1 MRIERETTSI
11 TGFSPRHHGKVIC
24 MIKTLEQL
32 VEYINSDKYNQ
43 ITVNRIIEENGW
55 MDTSSRSDYDVCQSG
70 DRKVVLDE
78 NTGEAKIVSIDT
90 MYLLGKAVAIIED
103 ICGYEKGFPKL
114 FSSICAPPAKSQSL
128 LYWSREALK
137 NGCEDLSF
145 MDVLDYRNMTM
156 NDPFGRYW
164 VGYYR
169 TKNELCRE
177 KERLRIGTVVR
188 ELREKK
194 GYSLR
199 KLSELS
205 GVSVQNLTK
214 IEHGRY
220 NVSIDILGRISTA
233 LGAQIT
239 IE

>member
-1 MRIERETTSI
+1 
-11 TGFSPRHHGKVIC
+11 

-32 VEYINSDKYNQ
+32 VEYINSDEYNQ
-43 ITVNRIIEENGW
+43 ITVNNIIEERGW
-55 MDTSSRSDYDVCQSG
+55 IDTSSKSDYDVCQSG

-90 MYLLGKAVAIIED
+90 MYLLGKAVASIEHT
-103 ICGYEKGFPKL
+103 CGNEEGFPKP
-114 FSSICAPPAKSQSL
+114 FSSVCAPPRKAQAF

-137 NGCEDLSF
+137 KGCDLSF
-145 MDVLDYRNMTM
+145 IDVLDYRSTPMH
-156 NDPFGRYW
+156 DPFGRYW
-164 VGYYR
+164 VGYYQ
-169 TKNELCRE
+169 TKNEISRGN
-177 KERLRIGTVVR
+177 ERRRIGSAVKD
-188 ELREKK
+188 LREKK

-214 IEHGRY
+214 IEHGKY
-220 NVSIDILGRISTA
+220 NVSIDILGRIATA
-233 LGAQIT
+233 LDAQIS